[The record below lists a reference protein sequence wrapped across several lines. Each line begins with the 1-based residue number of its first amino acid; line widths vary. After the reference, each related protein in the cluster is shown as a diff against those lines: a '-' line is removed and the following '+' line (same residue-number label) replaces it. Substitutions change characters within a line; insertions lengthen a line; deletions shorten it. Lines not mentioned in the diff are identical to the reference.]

1 MSKELKQYRL
11 DGLRFLH
18 DSRGRFV
25 RDGETA
31 WLDDS
36 KARKIRAALKRDG
49 RPDALVPL
57 KKESKKAK
65 PEPKP
70 VEQTKDSTAT
80 EDKGADKS
88 FSVDEPSPVLGLHF
102 SIRKKIAAFISGSDV
117 ETTPEADEII
127 KAAPADVV
135 ALAQEAIETDEA

>member
-11 DGLRFLH
+11 NGLRFLH

-25 RDGETA
+25 RDGEVA

-36 KARKIRAALKRDG
+36 KARRIKAALKRDG
-49 RPDALVPL
+49 RPDAIMPL

-70 VEQTKDSTAT
+70 VKQIQDSTAT
-80 EDKGADKS
+80 EDKGADGS
-88 FSVDEPSPVLGLHF
+88 FSVEKSSPVLGLHF
-102 SIRKKIAAFISGSDV
+102 SIRKKIASFISGADV

-127 KAAPADVV
+127 KAAPADVI